1 MGNPI
6 IDQLMPLTDS
16 ERQYLEGKKSHYLS
30 KLTYIVINKKE
41 VAYMMYP
48 DFSQMAHP
56 FIQIRKRPRFQDWPM
71 HCHNWV
77 EINYLLQGHYTQVVN
92 DVEYSMHE
100 GSLILLDA
108 MTPHTIKKLREE
120 DLLIDICISKEY
132 LSSSF
137 FNRLSSNSQLLD
149 FFTNFLSKKI
159 NSNHFIIF
167 EHVSKKLNDLM
178 MVFLTEWL
186 NPGFS
191 YTDMIDSLF
200 AAVIAELVNL
210 MHLSTTSDGQEMN
223 PKVFDAL
230 KYIEKNYHTCSLHD
244 LSEELGLNPN
254 YISNMLKKQIGST
267 YRQLLQIQRIGMAKK
282 LFNHTDL
289 SVADV
294 GAEVGYQNMYFF
306 YRKFKE
312 EVGMTPGEF
321 RKHSR
326 SKDKTA
332 KRT

>member
-16 ERQYLEGKKSHYLS
+16 ERQYLEDKKSHYLS
-30 KLTYIVINKKE
+30 ELTYIVINKKE
-41 VAYMMYP
+41 VAYMTYR
-48 DFSQMAHP
+48 DFSQMAYP
-56 FIQIRKRPRFQDWPM
+56 FIQIRKHSRFQDWPM

-230 KYIEKNYHTCSLHD
+230 KYI
-244 LSEELGLNPN
+244 
-254 YISNMLKKQIGST
+254 
-267 YRQLLQIQRIGMAKK
+267 
-282 LFNHTDL
+282 
-289 SVADV
+289 
-294 GAEVGYQNMYFF
+294 
-306 YRKFKE
+306 
-312 EVGMTPGEF
+312 
-321 RKHSR
+321 
-326 SKDKTA
+326 
-332 KRT
+332 